1 MPSTEHDPPPPSPED
16 VEESLRRC
24 RILDLDPV
32 GIGSN
37 AVFLASLDLPAGTGR
52 GIYKPRRGERPLW
65 DFPRGTLYLREVAA
79 FEVDRALGW
88 GLLPTTVVRRDGP
101 LGPGSLQEFVEG
113 PEDEV
118 AVDKEE
124 LERNLLGLA
133 VLDVII
139 NNADRKSQH
148 LLVDS
153 SGHLKGIDHGVTF
166 NTEFKLRTVLA
177 ELGGQPIPKTW
188 LLELRD
194 FWQAPE
200 RVSRLRARLRPLLS
214 ADEVR
219 ALERRSREL
228 LSSRHFP
235 RLHPWYGRPF
245 EW

>member
-1 MPSTEHDPPPPSPED
+1 MPIGESAPSPRPRD
-16 VEESLRRC
+16 VEETLRKC
-24 RILDLDPV
+24 RILDLAPV

-37 AVFLASLDLPAGTGR
+37 AVFLASLELPGGEGR

-88 GLLPTTVVRRDGP
+88 GLLPTTVMRRDGP

-113 PEDEV
+113 PDDELE
-118 AVDKEE
+118 VDKEK
-124 LERNLLGLA
+124 LERDLIGLA
-133 VLDVII
+133 VLDVVI

-153 SGHLKGIDHGVTF
+153 CGHLKGIDHGVTF
-166 NTEFKLRTVLA
+166 NKEFKLRTVLA
-177 ELGGQPIPKTW
+177 ELGGQPIPEFW
-188 LLELRD
+188 LHGLRALWHD
-194 FWQAPE
+194 RE
-200 RVSRLRARLRPLLS
+200 RVGGLTARLRPLL
-214 ADEVR
+214 APDEIR
-219 ALERRSREL
+219 ALEGRSLSL

-235 RLHPWYGRPF
+235 QLHPWYGRPF